1 MKRHSFVLRLL
12 MLIALG
18 ASLNACMIANYQI
31 TAQEPKEGRAYLA
44 AKYDDE
50 PVYFVIPQYYRVHIG
65 CRGGSIPTASNCREY
80 RDFLG
85 TQIYKGMSV
94 ALGEMPLGKPIEF
107 TEHLRSQGLV
117 CVVTVNEQLNADT
130 PYSEILSLV
139 TLSTVPAY
147 TTRKYVLSYALLL
160 DFKTIKEYE
169 YHITEKAITGLVSWI
184 LFPVMYPFW
193 SDIEIDLTYEF
204 GPNDGPPA
212 SVIRETTKTFLLE
225 ARRDGIL

>member
-1 MKRHSFVLRLL
+1 
-12 MLIALG
+12 MLIVLG

-31 TAQEPKEGRAYLA
+31 AAQEPKEGRANLA
-44 AKYDDE
+44 TKYDDG

-65 CRGGSIPTASNCREY
+65 CRGGLIPLPNTDCREY

-85 TQIYKGMSV
+85 TQIYKGLSV
-94 ALGEMPLGKPIEF
+94 ALDEMPLGKQVEF
-107 TEHLRSQGLV
+107 TEHIRSQGLV
-117 CVVTVNEQLNADT
+117 CVVTVNEQLNADI

-139 TLSTVPAY
+139 TLSAVPAY
-147 TTRKYVLSYALLL
+147 TTRKYVLSYSLLL
-160 DFKTIKEYE
+160 DFKTVKEYE
-169 YHITEKAITGLVSWI
+169 YHITEKAVTGLVSWM

-193 SDIEIDLTYEF
+193 NDIKIDLRYEF